1 MQKAIRMLDIGKE
14 LTDNGIAGRSV
25 ERIRKELREPTDER
39 IFYVTKALKAGMSM
53 DEITKLSGIDPWF
66 LDKIKNIVDME
77 KRIVKERIN
86 PDIVR
91 RAKEFGFSDKKLGRL
106 LGKSEAQIRDYRKAH
121 DVLPVTKQID
131 TMAAEWPAATNYLY
145 LTYGG
150 EADDFEYVPGD
161 KVVVLGSGC
170 YRIGSSV
177 EFDWCCVNMATALKK
192 RVSEVIMINCNP
204 ETVSTD
210 FDILDKLYFEELSL
224 ERVLDILGKEQPRG
238 VVVSVGGQTANNLV
252 KGLSEHTTI
261 LGTTPDSIDA
271 AEDRARFGQLL
282 DKLKIEQP
290 KWNKLKSLEDARR
303 FSKQIGYPV
312 LIRPSYVL
320 SGSAMNVAFNEAQLT
335 GYIREAARVSRKNPV
350 VISKF
355 LTGAREVEVDGVCD
369 GSRVFIGAIIEHVE
383 NAGVHSGDATMTIP
397 TLSITEAVRKKLL
410 FYSGRIARSLN
421 IQGPFN
427 IQFLVK
433 KGQALVIEC
442 NLRASRSM
450 PFVSKTIGTN
460 LMDMAAEAITNGT
473 IKPGQGIPL
482 RIGVKAP
489 QFSFTRLD
497 KADPVTG
504 VEMVSTGEVACFGET
519 FQDAFIN
526 SLIASN
532 FYIPR
537 KDDAI
542 LISMGETRKGILP
555 YARMLARAGYRIF
568 ATQHT
573 AEEFA
578 KNGIECRILY
588 KVSEK
593 KKPNIMDYL
602 QKREIRL
609 VINIPSHEGDPASHR
624 ILKDEYLI
632 RRKAAEFGIPI
643 VTNLE
648 LARALT
654 KALVRHNA
662 RLESKS
668 QPRSEAFVA
677 SRSPTS
683 PIPAPVGGSPR
694 TEPVPVSV
702 PQTN

>member
-1 MQKAIRMLDIGKE
+1 
-14 LTDNGIAGRSV
+14 
-25 ERIRKELREPTDER
+25 
-39 IFYVTKALKAGMSM
+39 
-53 DEITKLSGIDPWF
+53 
-66 LDKIKNIVDME
+66 
-77 KRIVKERIN
+77 
-86 PDIVR
+86 
-91 RAKEFGFSDKKLGRL
+91 
-106 LGKSEAQIRDYRKAH
+106 
-121 DVLPVTKQID
+121 
-131 TMAAEWPAATNYLY
+131 MASWPAEGPAATNYLY

-150 EADDFEYVPGD
+150 DVDDFEYAPGD

-177 EFDWCCVNMATALKK
+177 EFDWCCVNMATALRK
-192 RVSEVIMINCNP
+192 RVSEVIMVNCNP

-224 ERVLDILGKEQPRG
+224 ERVSDILDKEQPRG

-252 KGLSEHTTI
+252 KGLSEHATI
-261 LGTTPDSIDA
+261 LGTSPDSIDA
-271 AEDRARFGQLL
+271 AEDSARFGQLL
-282 DKLKIEQP
+282 DRLKIEQP
-290 KWNKLKSLEDARR
+290 KWDKLRSLEDPKR
-303 FSKQIGYPV
+303 FSKQIGYPI

-335 GYIREAARVSRKNPV
+335 GYIREATRVSRKNPV

-355 LTGAREVEVDGVCD
+355 LTGAREVEVDGVSD

-397 TLSITEAVRKKLL
+397 TLSITETLRKKLL

-460 LMDMAAEAITNGT
+460 LMDLAAEAITNGT
-473 IKPGQGIPL
+473 IKPGEGIHR

-526 SLIASN
+526 ALIASN
-532 FYIPR
+532 FYIPKR
-537 KDDAI
+537 DDAI
-542 LISMGETRKGILP
+542 LISMGETRRGILP
-555 YARMLARAGYRIF
+555 YARMLSQAGYRIF

-573 AEEFA
+573 AEEFSR
-578 KNGIECRILY
+578 NGIECRILY

-602 QKREIRL
+602 QSREIRL

-624 ILKDEYLI
+624 ILRDEYLI

-648 LARALT
+648 LAKALT
-654 KALVRHNA
+654 KALVRQNTPQ
-662 RLESKS
+662 RL
-668 QPRSEAFVA
+668 R
-677 SRSPTS
+677 SRSRAEGLTISRPQAPT
-683 PIPAPVGGSPR
+683 IPTPLGGSAPR
-694 TEPVPVSV
+694 TESLPVSV
-702 PQTN
+702 PQAN

>member
-1 MQKAIRMLDIGKE
+1 
-14 LTDNGIAGRSV
+14 
-25 ERIRKELREPTDER
+25 
-39 IFYVTKALKAGMSM
+39 
-53 DEITKLSGIDPWF
+53 
-66 LDKIKNIVDME
+66 
-77 KRIVKERIN
+77 
-86 PDIVR
+86 
-91 RAKEFGFSDKKLGRL
+91 
-106 LGKSEAQIRDYRKAH
+106 
-121 DVLPVTKQID
+121 
-131 TMAAEWPAATNYLY
+131 
-145 LTYGG
+145 
-150 EADDFEYVPGD
+150 
-161 KVVVLGSGC
+161 
-170 YRIGSSV
+170 
-177 EFDWCCVNMATALKK
+177 
-192 RVSEVIMINCNP
+192 
-204 ETVSTD
+204 
-210 FDILDKLYFEELSL
+210 
-224 ERVLDILGKEQPRG
+224 
-238 VVVSVGGQTANNLV
+238 
-252 KGLSEHTTI
+252 
-261 LGTTPDSIDA
+261 
-271 AEDRARFGQLL
+271 
-282 DKLKIEQP
+282 
-290 KWNKLKSLEDARR
+290 
-303 FSKQIGYPV
+303 
-312 LIRPSYVL
+312 
-320 SGSAMNVAFNEAQLT
+320 MNVAFNEAQLT

-355 LTGAREVEVDGVCD
+355 LTGAREVEVDGVSD

-397 TLSITEAVRKKLL
+397 TLSITETVRKKLL

-433 KGQALVIEC
+433 NGQALVIEC

-460 LMDMAAEAITNGT
+460 LMDLAAEAITNGT
-473 IKPGQGIPL
+473 IKPGEGIPQ

-504 VEMVSTGEVACFGET
+504 VEMVSTGEVACFGDS

-526 SLIASN
+526 ALTASN
-532 FYIPR
+532 FYIPK

-542 LISMGETRKGILP
+542 LISMGETRRGILP

-573 AEEFA
+573 AEEFS

-593 KKPNIMDYL
+593 KRPNIMDYL
-602 QKREIRL
+602 QNREIRL

-654 KALVRHNA
+654 KALVRNNA
-662 RLESKS
+662 RQQSKTQS
-668 QPRSEAFVA
+668 RAEAFVTPSISTMA
-677 SRSPTS
+677 LRARLACSSS
-683 PIPAPVGGSPR
+683 R
-694 TEPVPVSV
+694 TEPIPVTI
-702 PQTN
+702 P